1 MSPFLV
7 NGSTVI
13 SSVTR
18 VREGNSFS
26 YDMTGSY
33 RSALSPR
40 DRTVLASERSNRIV
54 LPTITSRTTVMTATL
69 TTSWALSAR
78 SLWTKLSTLKCA
90 TVHTS
95 HKVTHVALPNPDRS
109 NRVAVA
115 KRLSQVRF
123 RPCKLITF
131 INAAFPP
138 YPPAKV
144 NPRSYAPTQGFS
156 AALDPMIALGLCRA
170 KDDGG

>member
-18 VREGNSFS
+18 VREGNFFS
-26 YDMTGSY
+26 SDMTGSY
-33 RSALSPR
+33 RSALSAP

-54 LPTITSRTTVMTATL
+54 LATITSRTTIMTATL
-69 TTSWALSAR
+69 TTSWPLSAR

-115 KRLSQVRF
+115 KRFSQVRF
-123 RPCKLITF
+123 RPCKLNYF
-131 INAAFPP
+131 HQCGV
-138 YPPAKV
+138 PALSSGEGKSPFV
-144 NPRSYAPTQGFS
+144 CPDPRFFCGAGSYDCPWTVQGK
-156 AALDPMIALGLCRA
+156 G
-170 KDDGG
+170 